1 MAHRQGE
8 QLQRL
13 LDQLLAAATVDHL
26 HAPSAGRSLVDPAA
40 LAGEAGQAARLT
52 HPNHPITIEAA
63 GPLLVRVDPLAIS
76 RILGNLLD
84 NAAAYSPQGA
94 AIRLSARRDGGHAL
108 LAVQDQGPG
117 IPLADRDRIFQ
128 RHVRLN
134 SPTIRHSGGLGLG
147 LYIAQQ
153 LATAD
158 RGQLQLSHPPGSR
171 GARFELRLPLATP
184 TPGRRVP
191 NR

>member
-1 MAHRQGE
+1 MPGLE
-8 QLQRL
+8 FS
-13 LDQLLAAATVDHL
+13 DE
-26 HAPSAGRSLVDPAA
+26 RSLGDLIAPVGREYIHPLRTKWQLPGDWRAGDEVPRPLDVSSFANQLGMQPELAKALDDKMTRTFKDAIAEQPA
-40 LAGEAGQAARLT
+40 E
-52 HPNHPITIEAA
+52 
-63 GPLLVRVDPLAIS
+63 
-76 RILGNLLD
+76 
-84 NAAAYSPQGA
+84 
-94 AIRLSARRDGGHAL
+94 LSARRDGGHAL

-134 SPTIRHSGGLGLG
+134 SPTTRHSGGLGLG

-158 RGQLQLSHPPGSR
+158 RGQLQLSHSPGSR